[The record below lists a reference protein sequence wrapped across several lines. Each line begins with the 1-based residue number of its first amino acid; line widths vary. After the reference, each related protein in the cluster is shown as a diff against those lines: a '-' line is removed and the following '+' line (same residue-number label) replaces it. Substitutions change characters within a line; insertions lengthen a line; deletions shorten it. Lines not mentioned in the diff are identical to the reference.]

1 MRIIVDGFGGD
12 NAPREILR
20 GCAQAMEDLGIDISI
35 AGDKDKLLACAK
47 ELGLAEA
54 FAKMEVLHC
63 TDILTMEDEPD
74 SVIKGK
80 AGSSMAVGMRALAS
94 GQGDA
99 FASAG
104 NSGAMTV
111 GATMIVKRIKGVRR
125 VAFAP
130 VLPTTKT
137 PFMIS
142 DGGANVSCRPEMLL
156 QFGLMGAVYMEK
168 AMGVK
173 NPRVGLVNVGTE
185 EHKGDDLRRE
195 ANALLKAC
203 KQVNFI
209 GNVEPR
215 DIPYG
220 ACDVAVADGFTGNT
234 VLKLYEGT
242 ALAMMGMVKDIFKK
256 SVKNKLA
263 AGLIY
268 GDLQGLKKTMDYNSY
283 GGAPIIGA
291 SKPVFKMHGNATA
304 YAVHSALKL
313 VRDCTQS
320 GFVEE
325 IGAVLGK
332 KGRET

>member
-12 NAPREILR
+12 NAPKEILL
-20 GCAQAMEDLGIDISI
+20 GCSQAMDELGIDISLS
-35 AGDKDKLLACAK
+35 GDPDKLSACAR
-47 ELGLAEA
+47 ELGLEE
-54 FAKMEVLHC
+54 KLRRMEILPAAQV
-63 TDILTMEDEPD
+63 LTMEDEPD
-74 SVIKGK
+74 SVLK
-80 AGSSMAVGMRALAS
+80 AKSDSSMAVGMRALAE
-94 GQGDA
+94 GRGDA

-111 GATMIVKRIKGVRR
+111 GATMLVKRMKGVRR

-130 VLPTTKT
+130 VLPSTKT

-156 QFGLMGAVYMEK
+156 QFGLMGSVYMEK
-168 AMGVK
+168 VMGVK

-185 EHKGDDLRRE
+185 SHKGDDLRRE
-195 ANALLKAC
+195 AYALLSER
-203 KQVNFI
+203 QELNFI

-242 ALAMMGMVKDIFKK
+242 ALAMMGMVKDIYKK
-256 SVKNKLA
+256 SLKNKLA
-263 AGLIY
+263 AALIY
-268 GDLQGLKKTMDYNSY
+268 QDLQGLKKTMDYNSY

-304 YAVHSALKL
+304 YAVRSALKL

-320 GFVEE
+320 GFVEAIAAA
-325 IGAVLGK
+325 IGQ
-332 KGRET
+332 RS